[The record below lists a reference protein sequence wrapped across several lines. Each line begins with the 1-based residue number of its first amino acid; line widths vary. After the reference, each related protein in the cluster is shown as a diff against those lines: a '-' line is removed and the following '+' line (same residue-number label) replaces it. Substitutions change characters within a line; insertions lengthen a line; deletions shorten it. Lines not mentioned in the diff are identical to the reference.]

1 MGDVRET
8 NPPALESQ
16 TELQRTDIMTTTVTA
31 TNAHSI
37 FTASSLASAKPGF
50 YGLILRKTGVT
61 RGPKGNKTT
70 YGDDLVHV
78 LFVGGIKY
86 GSLVARSRDEL
97 AAMTPADLTALAA
110 KGYDAWV
117 GRGKNATKTTV
128 TVDDF
133 IAARDEMLAS
143 FDATLAGTNTSTTDH
158 VYEPL
163 KVLNDDGTVDTVRGA
178 RVYKCV
184 KADPN
189 HECQCRM
196 CLAERGTP
204 DNRAPVDGQV
214 NILGIKVGETVLDA
228 GLPIPASK
236 SGAKTVAK
244 RVLRSRLPI
253 KRLVSYRLEQN
264 GDWILR
270 AGGAAAAA
278 AGTDGVTCDTA
289 AIEVV
294 KANLAA

>member
-1 MGDVRET
+1 M
-8 NPPALESQ
+8 
-16 TELQRTDIMTTTVTA
+16 TTVTA
-31 TNAHSI
+31 SNAHSV
-37 FTASSLASAKPGF
+37 FTAASLAAAKPGF
-50 YGLILRKTGVT
+50 YGLVLRKTGVT

-70 YGDDLVHV
+70 YGNDLVHT
-78 LFVGGIKY
+78 LFVGGISY
-86 GSLVARSRDEL
+86 MRLIGRSRDDLANMTTADL
-97 AAMTPADLTALAA
+97 AALEAR
-110 KGYDAWV
+110 GYDAWD
-117 GRGKNATKTTV
+117 GRGKNATQVKV
-128 TVDDF
+128 TMADF

-163 KVLNDDGTVDTVRGA
+163 KVLNDDGTVETVRGA

-184 KADPN
+184 KADTTRV
-189 HECQCRM
+189 CKCRM

-236 SGAKTVAK
+236 SSAKSVAK
-244 RVLRSRLPI
+244 RVLKSRLPV
-253 KRLVSYRLEQN
+253 KRLVSFRLEQN

-278 AGTDGVTCDTA
+278 AGTDGVTCDSD

-294 KANLAA
+294 KTNLVA

>member
-1 MGDVRET
+1 
-8 NPPALESQ
+8 
-16 TELQRTDIMTTTVTA
+16 MTITA
-31 TNAHSI
+31 SNAHSV
-37 FTASSLASAKPGF
+37 FTAASLASAKPGF
-50 YGLILRKTGVT
+50 YGLIIKKTGIT

-70 YGDDLVHV
+70 YGDDLVHT
-78 LFVGGIKY
+78 LFVGGISY
-86 GSLVARSRDEL
+86 TRLVTRSRNEL
-97 AAMTPADLTALAA
+97 AAMTTADLTALEA
-110 KGYDAWV
+110 KGYDAWS
-117 GRGKNATKTTV
+117 GRGKNATQITV
-128 TVDDF
+128 TVADF
-133 IAARDEMLAS
+133 IEARDEMLAS

-163 KVLNDDGTVDTVRGA
+163 KVLKDDGTVETVRGA

-204 DNRAPVDGQV
+204 NNRAPVDGQV
-214 NILGIKVGETVLDA
+214 NILGIKVGETVIEA
-228 GLPIPASK
+228 GLPRPASK
-236 SGAKTVAK
+236 SGAKAVAK
-244 RVLRSRLPI
+244 RVLKSRLPI

-270 AGGAAAAA
+270 AGGEAAAA
-278 AGTDGVTCDTA
+278 AGTDGVTCDEA

-294 KANLAA
+294 KINLVA